1 MDNFPL
7 QNGYRIGIEAAADL
21 EESDV
26 DGESVEG
33 DDMTE
38 ANDGDADEGEEQTAS
53 KSLGSLQE
61 HLLEAK
67 NVRVIRHL
75 TDSSEDRAT
84 KHHRAFSEATRP
96 LYFAIGRALGVS
108 LPVRA
113 SKLELHNAILSS
125 VRVMKASQFMEN
137 LPQSFRSLRTLIY
150 SCFSVH

>member
-7 QNGYRIGIEAAADL
+7 QNGYRIGIEAAADV

-67 NVRVIRHL
+67 NV
-75 TDSSEDRAT
+75 
-84 KHHRAFSEATRP
+84 
-96 LYFAIGRALGVS
+96 
-108 LPVRA
+108 
-113 SKLELHNAILSS
+113 
-125 VRVMKASQFMEN
+125 
-137 LPQSFRSLRTLIY
+137 
-150 SCFSVH
+150 